1 MLNAV
6 FLILSI
12 LGSCGI
18 VFGAS
23 ISPWWLFALIP
34 GLFVAFTL
42 LYLVYLAVTALI
54 LGHREPKKINRFALW
69 NFPIFMN
76 WLMQVLFVKLSL
88 HGAEK
93 LPSEPCVIAS
103 NHRSVFD
110 PMTTAAVLRH
120 RKLLFISKES
130 NFKIPVAA
138 PFMIQAGYLAI
149 DRENGMR
156 ALRTLKKAADRMV
169 EEQADFG
176 IYPEGTRS
184 KTGELLPFKTGAF
197 YLAKK
202 ANAPIVVMTVW
213 GTEKVGKS
221 IHLRRTKVDLDILA
235 VIDKETVQSRS
246 LEELAEMTRDLIA
259 EHLKTKQ

>member
-6 FLILSI
+6 FLVLSV

-18 VFGAS
+18 VFGGQ

-34 GLFVAFTL
+34 GLFLACNL
-42 LYLVYLAVTALI
+42 LYMIYLAIAALL
-54 LGHREPKKINRFALW
+54 LGHREPKRSNRFALA
-69 NFPIFMN
+69 NFPVFMR
-76 WLMQVLFVKLSL
+76 WLMQILHVKICLS
-88 HGAEK
+88 GAEK
-93 LPSEPCVIAS
+93 LPPEPCVIAC

-110 PMTTAAVLRH
+110 PMTTVAALRR
-120 RKLLFISKES
+120 RKILFISKES
-130 NFKIPVAA
+130 NFKIPIAS
-138 PFMIQAGYLAI
+138 PFMVQAGYLAI

-156 ALRTLKKAADRMV
+156 ALRTLKKASERMV
-169 EEQADFG
+169 EEGADFG

-202 ANAPIVVMTVW
+202 AGSPIVVMTVW

-221 IHLRRTKVDLDILA
+221 LHWRRTRVDMDILA
-235 VIDKETVQSRS
+235 VIDKETVQNRS
-246 LEELAEMTRDLIA
+246 LEELAEMTRGLIE
-259 EHLKTKQ
+259 EHLKTKS

>member
-6 FLILSI
+6 LLILSI
-12 LGSCGI
+12 LGGCGI
-18 VFGAS
+18 VFGVP
-23 ISPWWLFALIP
+23 ISLWWLFALIP
-34 GLFVAFTL
+34 GLFLACTL
-42 LYLVYLAVTALI
+42 LYGVYLVVLALI
-54 LGHREPKKINRFALW
+54 LGRREPKKINRFALW

-76 WLMQVLFVKLSL
+76 WLMQVLFVKIRLS
-88 HGAEK
+88 GAEK
-93 LPSEPCVIAS
+93 LPQEPCVIVC

-110 PMTTAAVLRH
+110 PMATVAALRH

-138 PFMIQAGYLAI
+138 PYIIHAGYLAI

-156 ALRTLKKAADRMV
+156 ALRTLKKAADRMI
-169 EEQADFG
+169 EEGADFG

-213 GTEKVGKS
+213 NTEKIGKS
-221 IHLRRTKVDLDILA
+221 IHLKRIRTDLDILA
-235 VIDKETVQSRS
+235 VIDRETVQSSS
-246 LEELAEMTRDLIA
+246 LEELAETTRNLIA
-259 EHLKTKQ
+259 EHLKTKT